1 MQVTVLAGGIG
12 AARFLRGLVSA
23 TDSTHDKPSVT
34 VIGNTGDDIR
44 LFGLQICPDLDS
56 VMYTLG
62 GGADEDR
69 GWGRADESF
78 TVLEELR
85 GYGAKPDWFGLGDRD
100 IATHLVRTQALD
112 AGYRLS
118 TVTAGLC
125 ERWQLPVSLIPMTDD
140 RVETH
145 VIIDDPDTGQP
156 AAIHFQEWWVRH
168 RAAVA
173 AREFVYVGIDAASPA
188 PGVIEAITTADVIVL
203 PPSNPVVSIAPILS
217 VPGIR
222 EAISQAPAAVVGV
235 SPIVGGRPV
244 RGMADACLSAIGVD
258 TTSAAVAEHYGARRE
273 GGLLDAWI
281 VDLADSGA
289 APAIAELG
297 IRSEAMDTIFNKPG
311 VAENVATVALQIGSE
326 LRR

>member
-23 TDSTHDKPSVT
+23 TGSTHDKPSVT

-62 GGADEDR
+62 GGADEER
-69 GWGRADESF
+69 GWGRANESF

-145 VIIDDPDTGQP
+145 VVIDDPANP
-156 AAIHFQEWWVRH
+156 
-168 RAAVA
+168 
-173 AREFVYVGIDAASPA
+173 
-188 PGVIEAITTADVIVL
+188 L
-203 PPSNPVVSIAPILS
+203 PSIS
-217 VPGIR
+217 R
-222 EAISQAPAAVVGV
+222 N
-235 SPIVGGRPV
+235 GG
-244 RGMADACLSAIGVD
+244 SA
-258 TTSAAVAEHYGARRE
+258 T
-273 GGLLDAWI
+273 
-281 VDLADSGA
+281 
-289 APAIAELG
+289 
-297 IRSEAMDTIFNKPG
+297 
-311 VAENVATVALQIGSE
+311 E
-326 LRR
+326 LRWQRVSSSTWAATLLHLHLASWKRSPQPT

>member
-12 AARFLRGLVSA
+12 AALFLRGLVSA
-23 TDSTHDKPSVT
+23 TGSTHHQPSVT

-62 GGADEDR
+62 GGADEER
-69 GWGRADESF
+69 GWGRANESF

-85 GYGAKPDWFGLGDRD
+85 RYGAKPDWFGLGDRD

-118 TVTAGLC
+118 SVTAGLC
-125 ERWQLPVSLIPMTDD
+125 ERWQLPVSLVPMSDD

-145 VIIDDPDTGQP
+145 VIIDDPDSGQP

-173 AREFVYVGIDAASPA
+173 ARQFVYVGSESATPA
-188 PGVIEAITTADVIVL
+188 PGVIEAIAAADVIIL

-222 EAISQAPAAVVGV
+222 AAVTQASATVVGV
-235 SPIVGGRPV
+235 SPIVGGKPV
-244 RGMADACLSAIGVD
+244 RGMADACLSAIGID
-258 TTSAAVAEHYGARRE
+258 TTATAVATHYGVRRE

-281 VDLADSGA
+281 IDDADAASASELVDKGLRV
-289 APAIAELG
+289 EV
-297 IRSEAMDTIFNKPG
+297 MDTIFANPG
-311 VAENVATVALQIGSE
+311 TAGKVAGAALQLASE
-326 LRR
+326 LRA

>member
-23 TDSTHDKPSVT
+23 TGSTHDKPSVT

-62 GGADEDR
+62 GGADEER
-69 GWGRADESF
+69 GWGRANESF

-118 TVTAGLC
+118 TVTAVLC

-145 VIIDDPDTGQP
+145 VVIDDPDTGQP

-173 AREFVYVGIDAASPA
+173 AREFVYVGSDTASPA
-188 PGVIEAITTADVIVL
+188 PGVLEAITTADVIVL

-217 VPGIR
+217 IPGIR
-222 EAISQAPAAVVGV
+222 DAISQAAAAVVGV
-235 SPIVGGRPV
+235 SPIVGGKPV
-244 RGMADACLSAIGVD
+244 RGMADACLSAIDVD
-258 TTSAAVAEHYGARRE
+258 TTSAAVAQHYGPRPE

-281 VDLADSGA
+281 VDLADADA
-289 APAIAELG
+289 APAIADLG
-297 IRSEAMDTIFNKPG
+297 IRVEAMDTIFSNPG
-311 VAENVATVALQIGSE
+311 VASNVAASALKIGSE